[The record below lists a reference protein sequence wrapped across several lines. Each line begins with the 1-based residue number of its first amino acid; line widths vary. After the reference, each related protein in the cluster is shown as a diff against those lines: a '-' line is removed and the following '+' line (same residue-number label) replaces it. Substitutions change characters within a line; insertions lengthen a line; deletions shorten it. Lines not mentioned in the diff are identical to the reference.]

1 MDSPIV
7 KATLQ
12 SAVLSATSN
21 VLAQIF
27 TAYREHKPFS
37 LDPTPI
43 LQFVLFS
50 LLTCPPNFLWQQWLE
65 DSFPGYTH
73 ASEPG
78 TTKSIAERPA
88 IKDINEKAHAVYETA
103 SEKTSAAVNA
113 AADHPAIKSVA
124 GSATDTVN
132 TIADKASQYGGTLYD
147 LKRRRTTAIE
157 KPGTVYED
165 SVSSHPQNG
174 FSERVQTFSA
184 ANGAPVKRAIVT
196 APNGV
201 EIEKES
207 SRTKPKEQKK
217 LNVRNTATKFA
228 LDQTVGAVVN
238 TLLFII
244 GIGALRGNNGSQ
256 IMAAIRTDTLPLQLA
271 GLKLWPLVSLISF
284 TVIPVESRT
293 VFGSIIGVGWG
304 VFLSLMAAGGT

>member
-124 GSATDTVN
+124 RSATDTVN

-157 KPGTVYED
+157 KSGT
-165 SVSSHPQNG
+165 NG
-174 FSERVQTFSA
+174 FPERVQIFSA

-196 APNGV
+196 TPNGV
-201 EIEKES
+201 VIEKES

-228 LDQTVGAVVN
+228 LDQTVGAMVN

>member
-7 KATLQ
+7 KATVQ

-78 TTKSIAERPA
+78 TTKSIAEHPA
-88 IKDINEKAHAVYETA
+88 VKDINEKAHA
-103 SEKTSAAVNA
+103 
-113 AADHPAIKSVA
+113 
-124 GSATDTVN
+124 
-132 TIADKASQYGGTLYD
+132 
-147 LKRRRTTAIE
+147 
-157 KPGTVYED
+157 
-165 SVSSHPQNG
+165 
-174 FSERVQTFSA
+174 
-184 ANGAPVKRAIVT
+184 
-196 APNGV
+196 
-201 EIEKES
+201 
-207 SRTKPKEQKK
+207 QKK
-217 LNVRNTATKFA
+217 LNVRNTAIKFA

-256 IMAAIRTDTLPLQLA
+256 IMAAIRRDALPLQLA
-271 GLKLWPLVSLISF
+271 GLRLWPLVSLISF

-293 VFGSIIGVGWG
+293 VFGSIVGVGWG